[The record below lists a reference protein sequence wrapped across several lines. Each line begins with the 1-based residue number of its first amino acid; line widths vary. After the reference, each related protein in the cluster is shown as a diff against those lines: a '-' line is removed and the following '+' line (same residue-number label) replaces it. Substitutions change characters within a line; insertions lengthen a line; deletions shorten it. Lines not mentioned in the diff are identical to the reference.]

1 MFHRWYLGN
10 TSHAE
15 ADSLLKQDKN
25 VTGSFLVHDESQDIR
40 CLTVR
45 GHDSIMHYKIER
57 KDKSVYIV
65 QDTVFKTLMDLV
77 HHYSMHSGVLCSIL
91 KHPYHVPRG
100 DDEIDRSLVKFSHKM
115 CMGKFGEVWKGL
127 KGTKHVIVKFLT
139 PGATSAAAFLKEPTL
154 LAQLDH
160 PKIIKCEG
168 VCTKEEPIFMLM
180 EFLKYG
186 SLQEYLQRGEG
197 RDIDMMDLVHL
208 AAQIASGMSYLE
220 HQQYIHCDLQAR
232 SVVVG
237 EGRVCKIKHF
247 HNARRV
253 SSVTL
258 PPKTSVPIR
267 WTAPEVFATNEYT
280 IKADVWS
287 FGVVLHEIVTR
298 GERPYNK
305 MTNEQTLKAVQS
317 GYRMPQ
323 PSNCPQGLYELMS
336 KCWQTEP
343 HDRLS
348 FDAIESQLEE
358 FHTSKCFNDRAYIRI
373 PMSEQTMALQKHRLA
388 ALF

>member
-1 MFHRWYLGN
+1 MTYTQVCVHGCSVSHRWYLGN

-15 ADSLLKQDKN
+15 ADSLLKRDKN
-25 VTGSFLVHDESQDIR
+25 ATGSFLVHDDSQDIR

-45 GHDSIMHYKIER
+45 GHDSIMHYKIET

-65 QDTVFKTLMDLV
+65 QDNMFKTLMDLV
-77 HHYSMHSGVLCSIL
+77 YHYSMHSGVLRSVL

-115 CMGKFGEVWKGL
+115 CTKKFGEVWKGL
-127 KGTKHVIVKFLT
+127 KGTQHVIVKFLT
-139 PGATSAAAFLKEPTL
+139 PGATSAAAFLKEANL

-160 PKIIKCEG
+160 PKIIRCEG
-168 VCTKEEPIFMLM
+168 VCTKEEPIFVLT

-186 SLQEYLQRGEG
+186 NLQEYLHRGEG
-197 RDIDMMDLVHL
+197 RDIAILDLVHI
-208 AAQIASGMSYLE
+208 AAQIASGMTYLE
-220 HQQYIHCDLQAR
+220 HHQYIHCDLQAR

-237 EGRVCKIKHF
+237 EGRVCKIKNF
-247 HNARRV
+247 HNARHV

-258 PPKTSVPIR
+258 PAQTSVPIR

-280 IKADVWS
+280 TKADVWS

-323 PSNCPQGLYELMS
+323 PPNCPQGLYELML

-343 HDRLS
+343 HNRLR
-348 FDAIESQLEE
+348 FEAMEWQLEE
-358 FHTSKCFNDRAYIRI
+358 FCISGSFDDRTYI
-373 PMSEQTMALQKHRLA
+373 SQFQH
-388 ALF
+388 